1 MKEAFARANV
11 DVTFRYYP
19 NNRTLQSARNGTVD
33 GSFGWAP
40 TPERKQDLL
49 FTQPVLHARMVF
61 FQRRN
66 ASFPWS
72 DLSNL
77 RNARVG
83 VTVGNFYPTNST
95 SKWPPAG

>member
-1 MKEAFARANV
+1 MGKELPYDGILSRLVKEAFARANV

-66 ASFPWS
+66 ASFPGATCPICAMPGWAS
-72 DLSNL
+72 
-77 RNARVG
+77 
-83 VTVGNFYPTNST
+83 P
-95 SKWPPAG
+95 